1 MNSRINRLKIM
12 YNPSNPSNSDG
23 EGVMVSR

>member
-1 MNSRINRLKIM
+1 MKSRMNKLKIM
-12 YNPSNPSNSDG
+12 YNPGNPSNPSG